1 MKIIPIIYLI
11 WLQNYGKKRKSQI
24 FPYLMQTRRHRQV
37 SVAGTYLTDETDQ
50 SRLYLAFFLNL
61 QNMS

>member
-1 MKIIPIIYLI
+1 
-11 WLQNYGKKRKSQI
+11 
-24 FPYLMQTRRHRQV
+24 MQTRRHRQV
-37 SVAGTYLTDETDQ
+37 SVTGAYLTDETDQ

>member
-1 MKIIPIIYLI
+1 
-11 WLQNYGKKRKSQI
+11 
-24 FPYLMQTRRHRQV
+24 MQTRRHRQV
-37 SVAGTYLTDETDQ
+37 SVAGTYLTYETDQ